1 MIKRRSRTVQKGA
14 NLAHE
19 SEAAKLK
26 DRRKA
31 IVAALR
37 RCMLTKGYAETRLT
51 DLARAAGISVSHY
64 LYYFASKEAA
74 LKEVCDE
81 IVDQTLAEVTASRGE
96 PPEERIH
103 VLVDHVF
110 VRSIF
115 SQRSELGVILEL
127 VALSM
132 HRSAIREKLNYYNRE
147 MMAYLTDLFEQVPRQ
162 PGVSA
167 RDAAEIAAAIWM
179 GLLTNSQYDGTL
191 DDSRARRLF
200 RRSLFDL
207 ANIRH
212 SGAAAI
218 PPSALRKKPGL
229 KRLIA

>member
-1 MIKRRSRTVQKGA
+1 MIKTRSKKLGKGS
-14 NLAHE
+14 NIE
-19 SEAAKLK
+19 PEIDGEKLK
-26 DRRKA
+26 DRRKT

-51 DLARAAGISVSHY
+51 DLARAAGISVSHF
-64 LYYFASKEAA
+64 LYYFESKEAV
-74 LKEVCDE
+74 LEEVCE
-81 IVDQTLAEVTASRGE
+81 EVVEQTLAEVTSYRDD

-110 VRSIF
+110 VRSVVT
-115 SQRSELGVILEL
+115 RSELGVILEL

-132 HRSAIREKLNYYNRE
+132 HRSKIREKLDRYNRE

-167 RDAAEIAAAIWM
+167 REAADIAAAIWM
-179 GLLTNSQYDGTL
+179 GLLTNSQYDSGL
-191 DDSRARRLF
+191 DDGRARRLF

-207 ANIRH
+207 ANIRNPE
-212 SGAAAI
+212 SAAV
-218 PPSALRKKPGL
+218 PSNVLQRRARTV
-229 KRLIA
+229 RAST